1 MYEAKQS
8 KEKVSRTI
16 EKKISS
22 YETRSFGMAKAIQL
36 YPNFEIIS
44 TLGNRYRNIFINTN
58 IQNINNV
65 QNGYHRT
72 DDVPAI
78 FTRH

>member
-44 TLGNRYRNIFINTN
+44 TLGRNRYRNIFI
-58 IQNINNV
+58 NINNV

>member
-44 TLGNRYRNIFINTN
+44 TLGICYMHA
-58 IQNINNV
+58 
-65 QNGYHRT
+65 Y
-72 DDVPAI
+72 DV
-78 FTRH
+78 